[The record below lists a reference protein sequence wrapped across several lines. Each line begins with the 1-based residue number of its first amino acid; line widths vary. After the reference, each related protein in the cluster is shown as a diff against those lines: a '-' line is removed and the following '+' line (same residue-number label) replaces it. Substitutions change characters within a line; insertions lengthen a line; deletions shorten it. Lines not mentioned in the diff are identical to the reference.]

1 MTAEPREPAA
11 DPREPAAE
19 PREPSGPSQRPSRT
33 TRITLI
39 GHALAG
45 ILSGT
50 FRALMTRLL
59 GD

>member
-1 MTAEPREPAA
+1 MT
-11 DPREPAAE
+11 AE
-19 PREPSGPSQRPSRT
+19 PREPSGPSGPSGRPSRT
-33 TRITLI
+33 ARITLI
-39 GHALAG
+39 GHAIAG